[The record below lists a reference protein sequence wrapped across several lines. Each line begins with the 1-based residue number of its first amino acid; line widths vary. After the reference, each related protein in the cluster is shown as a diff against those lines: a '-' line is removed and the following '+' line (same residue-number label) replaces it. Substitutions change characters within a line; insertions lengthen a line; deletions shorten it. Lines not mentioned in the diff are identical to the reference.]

1 VLGDHVRQQGSL
13 VEPDRLRF
21 DFAHT
26 SGLGAEEIDAVL
38 NMVNGDVVVNE
49 AVDTV
54 EASRQEAEAMGAV
67 AFFGDKYGDR
77 VRVVRAGANSLEFC
91 GGTHVKRLGDIGQI
105 QVVSEASIGSNTR
118 RLEAVTGLGAMRRS
132 REMEVVLASIATTLK
147 TSQDEVVPSLERL
160 IDKQRDTEKALAGL
174 RQASLATYAT
184 TLMDSVNSGVLVTR
198 VDGVSVDELRTLAQ
212 DLRQRGVKLLLLV
225 GNSGDGKVA
234 MAVAT
239 DGSTDAKAVVKELG
253 AIVGGGGGGSTELA
267 TAGGKNLDGIEEA
280 LAKAKELLG
289 G

>member
-1 VLGDHVRQQGSL
+1 
-13 VEPDRLRF
+13 
-21 DFAHT
+21 
-26 SGLGAEEIDAVL
+26 
-38 NMVNGDVVVNE
+38 
-49 AVDTV
+49 
-54 EASRQEAEAMGAV
+54 
-67 AFFGDKYGDR
+67 
-77 VRVVRAGANSLEFC
+77 
-91 GGTHVKRLGDIGQI
+91 
-105 QVVSEASIGSNTR
+105 
-118 RLEAVTGLGAMRRS
+118 
-132 REMEVVLASIATTLK
+132 MELVLASIATTLK

-225 GNSGDGKVA
+225 GDAGDGKVA